1 MNGGGDV
8 MRKSRF
14 LLLAVLVVIVGGII
28 FLFNGSV
35 GKKEARPLSTFGVI
49 DEVYDIIQKKA
60 VYPVE
65 EEELIE
71 GALRGMADAIGD
83 RYSTYLTKDEAA
95 AHRESLASERIGIGA
110 EITRSNGKFIIV
122 APVKSSP
129 ADKAGLQPYDE
140 IIRIDDEGIEGDSLQ
155 EVVKRIRGKQGT
167 TLKMTIYRP
176 DLNKHLELSITRDA
190 IPVATVT
197 SEMMEKEK
205 RKVGYISITTFGEE
219 TAEEW
224 KTATDAVFA
233 KEAEAI
239 IIDLRGNPGGY
250 LHSVSEIAGS
260 MLMEDTVF
268 AFMEDPAGSLS
279 PLVVEKSEAIAF
291 DERLKTIPIV
301 VLQDKGSASA
311 SEVLSGALQDL
322 RRGVIAGTQSFG
334 KGTVQD
340 TTELSNGGEIKLSTH
355 KWLTPKETWIHGKGI
370 AADLEVEQNELFS
383 EHIRL
388 VTVDYAEGDYNEDIA
403 YAQRLLGKLGY
414 KIGREDGYFDKATK
428 GAIKAFRK
436 DAKIEGKTKMDR
448 AFFVALKEQVEI
460 FREDR
465 ANDAQLEMVIDY
477 LLHELKDK

>member
-1 MNGGGDV
+1 

-14 LLLAVLVVIVGGII
+14 LLLVILVVVVGGLI
-28 FLFNGSV
+28 FLLDGSK

-49 DEVYDIIQKKA
+49 DEAYDIIQKKA
-60 VYPVE
+60 VYPLE

-129 ADKAGLQPYDE
+129 ADKAGLRPYDE

-167 TLKMTIYRP
+167 SLKMTIYRP
-176 DLNKHLELSITRDA
+176 ELNKHLEISITRDA
-190 IPVATVT
+190 IPVATVS
-197 SEMMEKEK
+197 SEMIEEKS

-219 TAEEW
+219 TAKEW

-260 MLMEDTVF
+260 MLAEDTVF
-268 AFMEDPAGSLS
+268 AYMEDPAGALS
-279 PLVVEKSEAIAF
+279 PLVVEKSEEIDY
-291 DERLKTIPIV
+291 DERLKQIPIV

-322 RRGVIAGTQSFG
+322 RRGILAGTQSFG

-340 TTELSNGGEIKLSTH
+340 TTDLSNGGEIKLSTH

-370 AADLEVEQNELFS
+370 AADLEVQQNELFS

-388 VTVDYAEGDYNEDIA
+388 VTVDYKEGDYHEDIA
-403 YAQRLLGKLGY
+403 YAQRLLVRLGY
-414 KIGREDGYFDKATK
+414 KLGRGDGYFDKETK
-428 GAIKAFRK
+428 SAIKDFRK
-436 DAKIEGKTKMDR
+436 DAKIEGKANMDR
-448 AFFVALKEQVEI
+448 AFFVALKEQVEV

-465 ANDAQLEMVIDY
+465 TNDAQLAMVIDY
-477 LLHELKDK
+477 LLHELKAK

>member
-1 MNGGGDV
+1 

-14 LLLAVLVVIVGGII
+14 LLIITLVVIIGGLI
-28 FLFNGSV
+28 FLFDGLK

-49 DEVYDIIQKKA
+49 DEAYSIIQKKA
-60 VYPVE
+60 VYPLE

-71 GALRGMADAIGD
+71 GAIRGMADAIGD
-83 RYSTYLTKDEAA
+83 KYSTYLTKDEAA

-129 ADKAGLQPYDE
+129 ADKAGLRPYDE
-140 IIRIDDEGIEGDSLQ
+140 IIRIDDEGIEEDSLQ

-176 DLNKHLELSITRDA
+176 ELNKHLEISITRDA
-190 IPVATVT
+190 IPVATVAN
-197 SEMMEKEK
+197 EMIEEKS

-219 TAEEW
+219 TAKEW
-224 KTATDAVFA
+224 KTATDAVLA
-233 KEAEAI
+233 KKAEAI

-260 MLMEDTVF
+260 MLTEDTVF
-268 AFMEDPAGSLS
+268 AFMEDPAGALS
-279 PLVVEKSEAIAF
+279 PLVVEKSEEIDY
-291 DERLKTIPIV
+291 DERLKNIPIV

-322 RRGVIAGTQSFG
+322 RRGIIAGTQSFG

-370 AADLEVEQNELFS
+370 AADLEVQQNELFN

-388 VTVDYAEGDYNEDIA
+388 VTVDYKEGDYHEDIA
-403 YAQRLLGKLGY
+403 YAQRLLESLGY
-414 KIGREDGYFDKATK
+414 KLSREDGYFDKETK
-428 GAIKAFRK
+428 AAVKAFRK
-436 DAKIEGKTKMDR
+436 DAKIKGEANMDR
-448 AFFVALKEQVEI
+448 EFFVALKEQVEV

-465 ANDAQLEMVIDY
+465 TNDAQLAMVIDY
-477 LLHELKDK
+477 LLHELKAK

>member
-1 MNGGGDV
+1 

-14 LLLAVLVVIVGGII
+14 LLFAMLVVVA
-28 FLFNGSV
+28 GSV
-35 GKKEARPLSTFGVI
+35 MFFMDGSKGKKEARPPSTFGVI
-49 DEVYDIIQKKA
+49 DEAYDMIQKHA
-60 VYPVE
+60 VYSVE

-129 ADKAGLQPYDE
+129 ADKAGLRPYDE
-140 IIRIDDEGIEGDSLQ
+140 IIRIDGEGIAGDSLQ

-176 DLNKHLELSITRDA
+176 DENKHLEMSITRDA
-190 IPVATVT
+190 IPVATVAT
-197 SEMMEKEK
+197 EMLEAKK
-205 RKVGYISITTFGEE
+205 QKVGYISITTFGEE

-224 KTATDAVFA
+224 KVATDTLLNESA
-233 KEAEAI
+233 KAI
-239 IIDLRGNPGGY
+239 IIDVRGNPGGY

-260 MLMEDTVF
+260 LLSEDTVF
-268 AFMEDPAGSLS
+268 AYMEDGKGALT
-279 PLVVEKSEAIAF
+279 PLVVENSEKIQF
-291 DERLKTIPIV
+291 DEKLKEIPIV
-301 VLQDKGSASA
+301 LLQDNGSASA
-311 SEVLSGALQDL
+311 SEVLSGALKDL
-322 RRGVIAGTQSFG
+322 QRGVIAGTQSFG

-340 TTELSNGGEIKLSTH
+340 TKELSNGGEVKLSTH
-355 KWLTPKETWIHGKGI
+355 KWLTPKETWIHGTGVGV
-370 AADLEVEQNELFS
+370 DLEVEQNELFD

-388 VTVDYAEGDYNEDIA
+388 VTVDYKKGDYNDDIA
-403 YAQRLLGKLGY
+403 YAQRLLAGLGY
-414 KIGREDGYFDKATK
+414 KVEREDGYFDEQTATTVE
-428 GAIKAFRK
+428 IFRK
-436 DAKIEGKTKMDR
+436 DAKIKANDKMDR
-448 AFFVALKEQVEI
+448 EFFVAIKEQVEA

-465 ANDAQLEMVIDY
+465 KNDTQLKMAIDY